1 MSVPSESP
9 WIAVS
14 DDVGIAGVPVLDV
27 ASAGMR
33 HQAAVLL
40 FWSVMPA
47 QTTLHLLLDLI
58 LTRVAIFRSH
68 CRCYPLAGEPRKG
81 ARAFRRVAGA
91 DGAQESGRQ
100 GSEVLIRKK
109 LVFYKEK
116 QKRRGGDP
124 ARFMEAIGISPTDE
138 LAIFW
143 NTHQRIDDAV
153 VEEHIAELAALT
165 LPVALAVPSPLLP
178 VLDAPQAVPPADAI
192 NREPSSHV
200 LAPATSTAP
209 VGRPVVR
216 CQSESTLNIGKAAHA
231 QPFLTRAEPPAPK
244 EFYAQTTTE
253 PMYSGEGH
261 QLSCLNIAQQDQ
273 LLGSPELA
281 YEFMQAKYLFFSLT
295 LNYAQSKSLRR
306 FFKQVGVQMGRGEAI
321 ANQNQTPV
329 RCSGARRTTDTMPPP
344 PTPAVNSGRAC
355 LVIAEGNGKA

>member
-68 CRCYPLAGEPRKG
+68 CRCYLSLGN
-81 ARAFRRVAGA
+81 RAK
-91 DGAQESGRQ
+91 AQELFDALP
-100 GSEVLIRKK
+100 ELMERKK
-109 LVFYKEK
+109 VGGKDRRLVFYKEK

-231 QPFLTRAEPPAPK
+231 QPFLTRAEPPAPVPAPS
-244 EFYAQTTTE
+244 AQ
-253 PMYSGEGH
+253 PA
-261 QLSCLNIAQQDQ
+261 LNC
-273 LLGSPELA
+273 G
-281 YEFMQAKYLFFSLT
+281 
-295 LNYAQSKSLRR
+295 LRR
-306 FFKQVGVQMGRGEAI
+306 SSTLRRQ
-321 ANQNQTPV
+321 PS
-329 RCSGARRTTDTMPPP
+329 RCTVAKATSC
-344 PTPAVNSGRAC
+344 RA
-355 LVIAEGNGKA
+355 